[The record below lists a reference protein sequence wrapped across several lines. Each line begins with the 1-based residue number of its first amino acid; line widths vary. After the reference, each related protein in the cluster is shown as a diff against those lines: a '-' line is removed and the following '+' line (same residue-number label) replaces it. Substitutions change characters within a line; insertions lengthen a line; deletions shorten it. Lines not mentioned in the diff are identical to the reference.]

1 MLHLLV
7 ENGDLAPV
15 LLQRINTKVFRMV
28 QSELYLMK
36 KIWPN
41 QTQSKECLLNDNN
54 NILADTQTLYRRLL
68 KSTTPKLSLLVISIR
83 FFELDCHRGIAD

>member
-54 NILADTQTLYRRLL
+54 NILADL
-68 KSTTPKLSLLVISIR
+68 I
-83 FFELDCHRGIAD
+83 